1 MTCRSLASRASPF
14 PVGPAALPS
23 EPCPR
28 KDSNQ
33 PGPSPAPAQPRPGGA
48 RPGAHVST
56 APRQAVRRSPPLPSP
71 AGELRGG
78 RGRARPP
85 TPRRRPASHCE
96 GMKGRRGGQGALG
109 LGDGGGAGGW
119 GARARPA
126 SARTGPGSA
135 RANPAA
141 EELPG
146 PEPSAPRCGTARKGG
161 TAPGAPRWRQR
172 VASALWGP
180 GERSS
185 ASCACPGEP
194 APPSCPVRRRCT
206 TPDPSGTAP
215 GEGSGPGGRPPL
227 GFPVLPRR
235 QVPQQHLPVLPSAAD
250 GRPGR
255 VGRPEAKARP
265 YVTAPRDGPHV
276 TAPS

>member
-1 MTCRSLASRASPF
+1 MW
-14 PVGPAALPS
+14 
-23 EPCPR
+23 
-28 KDSNQ
+28 
-33 PGPSPAPAQPRPGGA
+33 RPGRSGA
-48 RPGAHVST
+48 
-56 APRQAVRRSPPLPSP
+56 
-71 AGELRGG
+71 G
-78 RGRARPP
+78 RW
-85 TPRRRPASHCE
+85 
-96 GMKGRRGGQGALG
+96 
-109 LGDGGGAGGW
+109 GGG

-161 TAPGAPRWRQR
+161 TAAGTPRWRQR

-215 GEGSGPGGRPPL
+215 GEGSGSGGHPPL
-227 GFPVLPRR
+227 SFPVLPRR
-235 QVPQQHLPVLPSAAD
+235 QVPQQHLPLLPSAAD
-250 GRPGR
+250 GWPGR
-255 VGRPEAKARP
+255 VSRPEAKACP
-265 YVTAPRDGPHV
+265 YITAPRDGPPQDGPPRDGPHV